1 MNKSRFIRRDAINV
15 NHRLLREEREGGRSC
30 HQVYGETFV
39 RPVSGKLNLYHV
51 LQFVVDGLNQRLF
64 ARENLVCD
72 GHDRILHIVLQPGSR
87 VESIDKEL
95 GEDFHAEVS
104 IVSGLFSEDLFDE
117 GLVAVRFPVIDGV
130 WRNHGVKQVP
140 LFVTTLVQYELIEPS
155 LRAVAPRGMSRED
168 LMEMSALVPAYPQ
181 SGVIDGTDSRAASN
195 AVLLDKQDEG
205 DGYLPLLF
213 DNAVIGNSLRKRV
226 LHILLNFIQI

>member
-195 AVLLDKQDEG
+195 AVLLAFWTCPG
-205 DGYLPLLF
+205 WAHG
-213 DNAVIGNSLRKRV
+213 
-226 LHILLNFIQI
+226 H